1 MYRKSFRILLI
12 LTLVFA
18 CCPFL
23 TWSQVVVERSKD
35 KVIISG
41 KPYYIHIVKKGE
53 TAYSISKVYGV
64 TVEDLSRQNP
74 SAARG
79 IKEGQSLR
87 IPVTDTPVKPQQQ
100 VKIFQIQRDETKY
113 NYHKLSSGE
122 TVYSLAKK
130 YGVSEDEII
139 QSNPGVEINRLPV
152 GAEIAIP
159 KRQFINTS
167 QNLNVPEKGFFNH
180 KVVAGES
187 ISSIA
192 EKYGIS
198 VREIRRENRGLLFP
212 RVDDYIKIPV
222 ARIPETILADQLQA
236 DTVKI
241 ITEEAEEKPEKPE
254 GYTSVGEMKG
264 SYNVAIMLPLYL
276 RENSE
281 RTEIDSSQVLKG
293 KRIKKIIY
301 REPQWIFPGSVPF
314 LELYQGIL
322 IAADTLRSLGL
333 DINLYVYDIKSDTLG
348 VTRLIE
354 SGDLRKMD
362 LIIGPV
368 YSRNLSIVA
377 DYASSYNIPVV
388 SPVPL
393 RNNNALVDNETL
405 FMANPSLEVAQESIA
420 KRVTDFYSNNFVF
433 VHSDSTDAESGVTE
447 FKNRIFRELST
458 RIPYEEIRF
467 KEFLYK
473 TRSSVPNDSINRLEH
488 ALTDKVEN
496 LVLIASEEAPVLN
509 ETISDIHTLAK
520 KYPVRVI
527 GYPSMRDPEDIDPKY
542 YFNLGIELYTSYW
555 IDFSKSDV
563 RVFIGSYRK
572 KFLTEPAESSFA
584 WQGYDIAYYFL
595 SGLAIHGKR
604 FISRPHIHNPDLL
617 ETEFDFRK
625 QGGGSGFENHKLYL
639 IKYTNEM
646 EVVLIE
652 ENNPDH

>member
-1 MYRKSFRILLI
+1 MYRKSFRILLLI
-12 LTLVFA
+12 IFVSA
-18 CCPFL
+18 SCPFL
-23 TWSQVVVERSKD
+23 VLSQVVVERSKD

-53 TAYSISKVYGV
+53 TSYSISKAYGI
-64 TVEDLSRQNP
+64 TVEELSDQNP
-74 SAARG
+74 SSSRG

-87 IPVTDTPVKPQQQ
+87 IPVVDNPVRPQPQ
-100 VKIFQIQRDETKY
+100 IRMFQTQRDETKY
-113 NYHKLSSGE
+113 NYHKLSSGD

-139 QSNPGVEINRLPV
+139 RSNPGVEINKLPV

-159 KRQFINTS
+159 KRQFINIS

-180 KVVAGES
+180 KVVEGES

-198 VREIRRENRGLLFP
+198 VRDIRRENRGLWFP

-222 ARIPETILADQLQA
+222 ARIPETILADQIQT
-236 DTVKI
+236 DTVKVI
-241 ITEEAEEKPEKPE
+241 AEVPEEKPERAV
-254 GYTSVGEMKG
+254 GFTTVGEMKG
-264 SYNVAIMLPLYL
+264 NINLAIMLPLYF

-281 RTEIDSSQVLKG
+281 RIEVDSSQILKG
-293 KRIKKIIY
+293 KRVKKLIF
-301 REPQWIFPGSVPF
+301 REPQWIYPGSAPF

-333 DINLYVYDIKSDTLG
+333 DINIYVYDIQSDTLG

-354 SGDLRKMD
+354 SGELRKMD

-377 DYASSYNIPVV
+377 AYASSYDIPVV

-393 RNNNALVDNETL
+393 RNNAALLNNPTL

-420 KRVTDFYSNNFVF
+420 KRVSGFYGDNFVYI
-433 VHSDSTDAESGVTE
+433 HSDSTETDAGVTE
-447 FKNRIFRELST
+447 FKNRIFRELSSK
-458 RIPYEEIRF
+458 ISYEEIKF

-488 ALTDKVEN
+488 ALTDKTEN
-496 LVLIASEEAPVLN
+496 MVLIASEDAPVLN

-520 KYPVRVI
+520 KYPVRII
-527 GYPSMRDPEDIDPKY
+527 GYPSMRDLEDIDPKD
-542 YFNLGIELYTSYW
+542 YFDLGVELYTSYW
-555 IDFSKSDV
+555 IDYSKNDV
-563 RVFIGSYRK
+563 RNFNLSYRK

-584 WQGYDIAYYFL
+584 WQGYDIAYYFI
-595 SGLAIHGKR
+595 SGISLHGKR
-604 FISRPHIHNPDLL
+604 FVSRPYIHNPDLL

-625 QGGGSGFENHKLYL
+625 QNDDSGFENHKLYL

-652 ENNPDH
+652 ENYPDR

>member
-1 MYRKSFRILLI
+1 MYRKFLHIFLLI
-12 LTLVFA
+12 IFVSAL
-18 CCPFL
+18 CPFV

-35 KVIISG
+35 KVVISG

-53 TAYSISKVYGV
+53 TSYSISKAYGI
-64 TVEDLSRQNP
+64 TVDELSNQNP
-74 SAARG
+74 SAARA

-87 IPVTDTPVKPQQQ
+87 IPVVENQTRPKQEVKMFQ
-100 VKIFQIQRDETKY
+100 VQRDETKFI
-113 NYHKLSSGE
+113 YHKLSSGD

-139 QSNPGVEINRLPV
+139 LSNPGAEINKLPV

-167 QNLNVPEKGFFNH
+167 PNLNIPEKGFFNH
-180 KVVAGES
+180 KVVPGES

-198 VREIRRENRGLLFP
+198 VRDIRRENRGLLFP
-212 RVDDYIKIPV
+212 KVDDYIKIPV
-222 ARIPETILADQLQA
+222 ARIPETILAGQIQP

-241 ITEEAEEKPEKPE
+241 IPEEVAERSEKPV
-254 GYTSVGEMKG
+254 GYTPVGEMKG
-264 SYNVAIMLPLYL
+264 SYNVAIMLPLYFS
-276 RENSE
+276 ENSA
-281 RTEIDSSQVLKG
+281 RTEIDSSQMIKG
-293 KRIKKIIY
+293 KRIKKTII
-301 REPQWIFPGSVPF
+301 REQQWIYPGSIPF

-333 DINLYVYDIKSDTLG
+333 DISLYVYDIKSDTVG
-348 VTRLIE
+348 VTKLIE
-354 SGDLRKMD
+354 SGELKKMD

-368 YSRNLSIVA
+368 YSKNLSIVA
-377 DYASSYNIPVV
+377 AYAGSNDIPVI

-393 RNNNALVDNETL
+393 RNNTALVNNPTL
-405 FMANPSLEVAQESIA
+405 FMANPSLEVAQETIA
-420 KRVTDFYSNNFVF
+420 KRITEYYGNNFVF
-433 VHSDSTDAESGVTE
+433 VHSDSTDSDSGVTE
-447 FKNRIFRELST
+447 FKNRIFRELSSK
-458 RIPYEEIRF
+458 IPYEEIRF

-496 LVLIASEEAPVLN
+496 LVLIASEDAPVLN

-520 KYPVRVI
+520 KYPVRII
-527 GYPSMRDPEDIDPKY
+527 GYPSMRDPEDIDPKD
-542 YFNLGIELYTSYW
+542 YFDLGLELYSSYW
-555 IDFSKSDV
+555 IDYNKQDV
-563 RVFIGSYRK
+563 RNFNSSFRK

-595 SGLAIHGKR
+595 TGLGLHGKR
-604 FISRPHIHNPDLL
+604 FISRPEIHNPDLL
-617 ETEFDFRK
+617 ETEFDFIK
-625 QGGGSGFENHKLYL
+625 NGEGNGFENHKLYL

-646 EVVLIE
+646 EVILVDIISPG
-652 ENNPDH
+652 N

>member
-1 MYRKSFRILLI
+1 M
-12 LTLVFA
+12 LVSA
-18 CCPFL
+18 CFPFL
-23 TWSQVVVERSKD
+23 IWSQVVVERSKD

-53 TAYSISKVYGV
+53 TSYSISKAYGI
-64 TVEDLSRQNP
+64 TVEELSAQNP

-87 IPVTDTPVKPQQQ
+87 IPVVDIPVKPQQQ
-100 VKIFQIQRDETKY
+100 IRIFQTQRDETRFI
-113 NYHKLSSGE
+113 YHKLSSGD

-130 YGVSEDEII
+130 YGVSEAEII
-139 QSNPGVEINRLPV
+139 QSNPGVEINKLPV

-159 KRQFINTS
+159 KRQFINIS

-198 VREIRRENRGLLFP
+198 VRDIRRENRGLWFP
-212 RVDDYIKIPV
+212 RVDDFIKIPV

-241 ITEEAEEKPEKPE
+241 ITEEPEEESEKAVGFTP
-254 GYTSVGEMKG
+254 VGEMNG
-264 SYNVAIMLPLYL
+264 NYNIAIMLPLYF

-281 RTEIDSSQVLKG
+281 RIEIDSSQILKG
-293 KRIKKIIY
+293 RRVKKLIF
-301 REPQWIFPGSVPF
+301 REPQWIYPGSVPF

-333 DINLYVYDIKSDTLG
+333 DVNLYVYDIKSDTLG

-354 SGDLRKMD
+354 SGELRKMD
-362 LIIGPV
+362 LIVGPV
-368 YSRNLSIVA
+368 YSRNLALVA
-377 DYASSYNIPVV
+377 AYAGSYDIPVV

-393 RNNNALVDNETL
+393 RNNTLLLNNPTL

-420 KRVTDFYSNNFVF
+420 RRVSGFYGDNFVF
-433 VHSDSTDAESGVTE
+433 VHSDSTVTDGE
-447 FKNRIFRELST
+447 VADFKNRLFRELSSK
-458 RIPYEEIRF
+458 IPYEEIKF

-488 ALTDKVEN
+488 ALTDKAEN
-496 LVLIASEEAPVLN
+496 MVLIASEEAPVLN

-520 KYPVRVI
+520 KYPVRII
-527 GYPSMRDPEDIDPKY
+527 GYPSMRDPEDIDPKD
-542 YFNLGIELYTSYW
+542 YFDLGVELYTSYW
-555 IDFSKSDV
+555 IDYSKKDV
-563 RVFIGSYRK
+563 INFNASYRR

-584 WQGYDIAYYFL
+584 WQGYDIAYYFI
-595 SGLAIHGKR
+595 SGIAIHGKR
-604 FISRPHIHNPDLL
+604 FISRPYIHNPDLL

-625 QGGGSGFENHKLYL
+625 QGDESGFENHKLYL

-646 EVVLIE
+646 EVILLE
-652 ENNPDH
+652 ENNPDR